1 MEVIVA
7 KNAGYCFGVKRA
19 IDIATETLTKHSGK
33 IIYSLGEIIHNPQV
47 VDRLLSRG
55 LRVVKSVDDIEKGSV
70 VIISAHGRSE
80 RDIEEIKNKDCIIV
94 NATCPYV
101 KLPQGIIKRLSGE
114 GYFII
119 VLGDRDHPEVKG
131 LISYAKGSNI
141 MVVDENFNGI
151 GSMKS
156 TKVGVVA
163 QTTQNRE
170 HFKRLINRVIEQNF
184 DEVRIFNTIC
194 DATDIRQEETIEIAK
209 EVDIMVVIGGKNS
222 ANTKRLFEISR
233 GYCNRVFHIET
244 AEELK
249 RRDFSGIKR
258 VGVTAGASTPN
269 DIIESVIKR
278 LKSF

>member
-156 TKVGVVA
+156 PKVGVVA

-222 ANTKRLFEISR
+222 ANTKRLFEI
-233 GYCNRVFHIET
+233 
-244 AEELK
+244 
-249 RRDFSGIKR
+249 
-258 VGVTAGASTPN
+258 
-269 DIIESVIKR
+269 
-278 LKSF
+278 